1 MHHAELVVRLSPLSA
16 APASAAQ
23 VDAMAGPADP
33 AASTGTRSDRHQA
46 TLARWRAQEW
56 YRSRATAIGLV
67 DACAVIDPAITARE
81 RAWVNGRVRAT
92 DGVSHMR
99 LWRRGP
105 LTYALTTDATRTVE
119 CDGVVAYIGPGR
131 GLLVR
136 LEIAIPFATCDLP
149 L

>member
-1 MHHAELVVRLSPLSA
+1 
-16 APASAAQ
+16 
-23 VDAMAGPADP
+23 MAGPADS
-33 AASTGTRSDRHQA
+33 AESTATRSDRHQA

-56 YRSRATAIGLV
+56 YRSCAAAIGLV
-67 DACAVIDPAITARE
+67 DACAVVDPAITARE

-99 LWRRGP
+99 LWRHGP
-105 LTYALTTDATRTVE
+105 LTFELTTDATRTVE

-131 GLLVR
+131 GLLMR
-136 LEIAIPFATCDLP
+136 LEIAIPFATRDLP